1 MIVSVKPLH
10 YNVAVVVHRQFY
22 HHTSLFKESNSDVL
36 KEPQASKVLTK
47 AFVKANPVSEVA
59 RHWLE
64 QEVCLMRW
72 AGDLKLEGMLALGLA

>member
-1 MIVSVKPLH
+1 M
-10 YNVAVVVHRQFY
+10 
-22 HHTSLFKESNSDVL
+22 
-36 KEPQASKVLTK
+36 LTK